1 MTSYDIL
8 PSFSWSTSQ
17 TPLFESPA
25 FDFTPAPAQTS
36 DALDPNVPM
45 RGSPV
50 STPPSRSRFGVA
62 VGSAGSVAPD
72 GGQFGDA
79 QSQVGG
85 LQVVG
90 LQEGVGE
97 EDMDNQRGRIV

>member
-1 MTSYDIL
+1 M
-8 PSFSWSTSQ
+8 
-17 TPLFESPA
+17 
-25 FDFTPAPAQTS
+25 
-36 DALDPNVPM
+36 
-45 RGSPV
+45 
-50 STPPSRSRFGVA
+50 
-62 VGSAGSVAPD
+62 APD